1 MRAIFLTLFLAL
13 FSLQAAMADGH
24 APAEK
29 PYIYASQTLEM
40 KATVE
45 AINHETREVTLRGE
59 NGETVDLVVGEDARN
74 LGQVHVGDTVIADYM
89 HSLEI
94 MVVAGDG
101 SAPSAAGMSVAG
113 RTEKGEMPGGAVMDT
128 QTITA
133 SVEDINIENNTFT
146 LKFPDGEVAEFTARN
161 PENLK
166 RADVGDM
173 VLITTTD
180 MLAIAVEE
188 TSASMEK

>member
-128 QTITA
+128 QTKI
-133 SVEDINIENNTFT
+133 
-146 LKFPDGEVAEFTARN
+146 G
-161 PENLK
+161 
-166 RADVGDM
+166 RAHV
-173 VLITTTD
+173 
-180 MLAIAVEE
+180 
-188 TSASMEK
+188 